1 MRTGHVTFI
10 CYCLMVFEFMRFV
23 CGHHSTWFWSREGI
37 TRSIN
42 NKIPLRSNIRNRSTF
57 IDRPKTDRFAFS
69 CGVSIPEIV
78 RLINNRRRIRDRQ
91 RNISMIF
98 QSINILSS
106 EIFSKIPNRELEILK
121 HGFPPSFSVPLHSIH
136 EPNCSTISGLIT
148 GVGSATGTKGGELSS
163 MASKLFP
170 SCKSEQ
176 DSFR

>member
-42 NKIPLRSNIRNRSTF
+42 KKIPLRSNIRNRSTF

-69 CGVSIPEIV
+69 CRVSIPEFV

-106 EIFSKIPNRELEILK
+106 EIFSQNPKPWARDSKARISPLLFRSFAQHPRTKMFNNFRSNHWSWIGYWDQGGWTLV
-121 HGFPPSFSVPLHSIH
+121 HGIQVVSFL
-136 EPNCSTISGLIT
+136 
-148 GVGSATGTKGGELSS
+148 
-163 MASKLFP
+163 
-170 SCKSEQ
+170 
-176 DSFR
+176 